1 MHHTVVRPPILARRH
16 TSTATP
22 YTATIS
28 FLSYRFHDIMQHEME
43 EFMPSIK
50 TIGRSGQISLG
61 KEFAGRHVLI
71 DEIEPGVWMLKVGR
85 FIPENEAWL
94 HQEPAIS
101 ELDEAVAWAETN
113 PPTEADL
120 FNLEEKVGT

>member
-1 MHHTVVRPPILARRH
+1 
-16 TSTATP
+16 
-22 YTATIS
+22 
-28 FLSYRFHDIMQHEME
+28 MQHEME
-43 EFMPSIK
+43 DFMPAIK

-94 HQEPAIS
+94 HQEPANS

-120 FNLEEKVGT
+120 FILEEKVGA

>member
-1 MHHTVVRPPILARRH
+1 
-16 TSTATP
+16 
-22 YTATIS
+22 
-28 FLSYRFHDIMQHEME
+28 
-43 EFMPSIK
+43 MPAIK

-61 KEFAGRHVLI
+61 KEFAGQHVLI
-71 DEIEPGVWMLKVGR
+71 DEIEPGVWMLKIGR
-85 FIPENEAWL
+85 FIPESEAWL

>member
-1 MHHTVVRPPILARRH
+1 MKG
-16 TSTATP
+16 
-22 YTATIS
+22 
-28 FLSYRFHDIMQHEME
+28 
-43 EFMPSIK
+43 FMPAIK
-50 TIGRSGQISLG
+50 TVGQSGQISLG
-61 KEFAGRHVLI
+61 KQFAGQPVLI

-85 FIPENEAWL
+85 FIPENETWL

-120 FNLEEKVGT
+120 LILEEKVGK